1 MAVHPLD
8 LAIIA
13 GYFLVVIGIGVWVS
27 RQTRSGDDLFLAGR
41 TLGVGVI
48 GFSLFASNI
57 SAQTLIGL
65 AGDAYKNGI
74 AVSAY
79 EWMAGLILVFTAIF
93 VLPFYMRTKISTV
106 PEFMARRFDDRV
118 RTYLSLV
125 TILLSIVIDTA
136 GGLYAGSLVL
146 DRLFFPETAGEH
158 LYPFAIGL
166 ALFAGVYTAAGGL
179 KAVVLTD
186 VLQAVILIVGS
197 AALAVIIFGHFD
209 FSWTKATAALPDGH
223 LSMIKPID
231 DPGLPWPGLI
241 IGVPVLG
248 FYYWTMNQY
257 IIQRALGGRDLDA
270 ARRGAMLGGALKLL
284 PLCIMILP
292 AAFAFSL
299 LPDLDNADQ
308 VFPTLVTD
316 FLPVGLTGLVLAG
329 LIAAIMSSVDSTLN
343 SASTLVTLD
352 FIKPRRPDLTPQQ
365 TAKIGRICTFAFM
378 AVAAA
383 WAPQIANFPGLW
395 NYIQATF
402 AYVTTPLVGVFLT
415 GLFWKGAHARAGFW
429 ALVVGHATAAVL
441 FVLGPVL
448 GVLGIH
454 FTIMAGLLTAY
465 SALVLVVLSHAMP
478 KAAPNPDLDQFTWPP
493 DRKSAD
499 LRPGQTVWSD
509 YRLQAGAIVL
519 GVAVMLAVFW

>member
-1 MAVHPLD
+1 MAVHPID

-13 GYFLVVIGIGVWVS
+13 AYFAVVIAIGVWVS
-27 RQTRSGDDLFLAGR
+27 RQTKSGDDLFLAGR

-65 AGDAYKNGI
+65 AGDAYNNGI

-79 EWMAGLILVFTAIF
+79 EWMAALILVFTAIF

-106 PEFMARRFDDRV
+106 PEFMARRFDGRV
-118 RTYLSLV
+118 RLYLSV
-125 TILLSIVIDTA
+125 ITILLSIVIDTA
-136 GGLYAGSLVL
+136 GGLYAGALVL
-146 DRLFFPETAGEH
+146 DRLFYPGEGGEH
-158 LYPFAIGL
+158 LYPFVIGL
-166 ALFAGVYTAAGGL
+166 ALFAGIYTAAGGL

-186 VLQAVILIVGS
+186 VLQAVILIFGS
-197 AALAVIIFGHFD
+197 AALAVIVFGKFD
-209 FSWTKATAALPDGH
+209 FSWAKATAALPDGH
-223 LSMIKPID
+223 LKLIKPID

-241 IGVPVLG
+241 IGVPLLG

-257 IIQRALGGRDLDA
+257 IIQRALGAKNLDA

-284 PLCIMILP
+284 PLFIMVLP
-292 AAFAFSL
+292 AAFAFTL
-299 LPDLDNADQ
+299 LPDIGNADQ

-316 FLPVGLTGLVLAG
+316 LLPVGLTGLVLAG

-352 FIKPRRPDLTPQQ
+352 FIKPRKPDLTPQQ
-365 TAKIGRICTFAFM
+365 TARVGRICTFAFM

-402 AYVTTPLVGVFLT
+402 AYVTTPLVGVFLV
-415 GLFWKGAHARAGFW
+415 GLFWAGAHARAGFW
-429 ALVVGHATAAVL
+429 ALVVGHATAALL

-454 FTIMAGLLTAY
+454 FTIMAGILAAY
-465 SALVLVVLSHAMP
+465 SAIVLVVLSHLMP
-478 KAAPNPDLDQFTWPP
+478 KVAPNPDAELFTWPP

-499 LRPGQTVWSD
+499 MRPGNSVLSD
-509 YRLQAGAIVL
+509 YRLQAGLIVL
-519 GVAVMLAVFW
+519 GVAVMLVVFW